1 MRKNKNAKYVVAVQ
15 SYNPVTKQVSGFY
28 DKVVE
33 LPQPIYVLK
42 AKK

>member
-1 MRKNKNAKYVVAVQ
+1 MRKNKNAKFVVAIQ
-15 SYNPVTKQVSGFY
+15 SYDPSTKQVSGLY

-33 LPQPIYVLK
+33 LPQPIYFLK